1 MLSNHQA
8 ISSTENLGA
17 VKKKSQDKGQLREW
31 GEALFF
37 ALILA
42 LIIRAFLIQ
51 AYRIPSSSMEDTLLK
66 GDHILATKYNYGVTM
81 PFTTYKIFGR
91 DIIPKRGDII
101 IFTFP
106 QNHEMDFVKRVVGL
120 PGDTITIINKKVFVN
135 GKEYVQGHE
144 KYTDPYIVDRG
155 ISVIRDN
162 MPETLITAGNIFVM
176 GDNRDQSYDSR
187 FWGQLPLEN
196 VKGKALI
203 IYFSWDPNDFFK
215 RLLRI
220 GHIVR

>member
-1 MLSNHQA
+1 MNNHQA
-8 ISSTENLGA
+8 IPGKDNLGP
-17 VKKKSQDKGQLREW
+17 VKKKPEDKGQLREW

-162 MPETLITAGNIFVM
+162 MPETVITPENIFVM

-203 IYFSWDPNDFFK
+203 IYFSWDSNNFFK

>member
-1 MLSNHQA
+1 LNNQQA
-8 ISSTENLGA
+8 NPDSVSREPI
-17 VKKKSQDKGQLREW
+17 KKKPESKGQLREW

-66 GDHILATKYNYGVTM
+66 GDHILATKYNYGVTV
-81 PFTTYKIFGR
+81 PFTTYKIIGK
-91 DIIPKRGDII
+91 DIIPKRGDIV

-106 QNHEMDFVKRVVGL
+106 MNHEMDFVKRVVGL
-120 PGDTITIINKKVFVN
+120 PGDTVAIINKKVFVN
-135 GKEYVQGHE
+135 GREYREGHE

-155 ISVIRDN
+155 ISVVRDN
-162 MPETLITAGNIFVM
+162 MPETLIKPGNIFVM

-196 VKGKALI
+196 IKGKALI
-203 IYFSWDPNDFFK
+203 IYFSWDRSNFFN

-220 GHIVR
+220 GHLVK

>member
-1 MLSNHQA
+1 LNSQQTIPGTGSREH
-8 ISSTENLGA
+8 IKKITE
-17 VKKKSQDKGQLREW
+17 KKGQLREW
-31 GEALFF
+31 SEALVF

-66 GDHILATKYNYGVTM
+66 GDHILATKYNYGVTV
-81 PFTTYKIFGR
+81 PFATYKIFGR

-106 QNHEMDFVKRVVGL
+106 QNHEMDFVKRVIGL
-120 PGDTITIINKKVFVN
+120 PGDTVSIVNKKVFIN
-135 GKEYVQGHE
+135 KKEYVQGHE
-144 KYTDPYIVDRG
+144 KYTDPYIVDSG

-162 MPETLITAGNIFVM
+162 MPDTIIKAGYIFVM

-203 IYFSWDPNDFFK
+203 IYFSWDSSNFFK

-220 GHIVR
+220 GHIVK

>member
-1 MLSNHQA
+1 LNNQQSLPGTESQEP
-8 ISSTENLGA
+8 IKKKTEN
-17 VKKKSQDKGQLREW
+17 KGQLREW
-31 GEALFF
+31 GEALIF

-66 GDHILATKYNYGVTM
+66 GDHILATKYNYGVTV
-81 PFTTYKIFGR
+81 PFATYKIFGS
-91 DIIPKRGDII
+91 DIIPKRGDVI

-120 PGDTITIINKKVFVN
+120 PGDTVAIINKKVFIN

-144 KYTDPYIVDRG
+144 KYTDPLIVDRG

-162 MPETLITAGNIFVM
+162 MPETLIKKGNIFVM

-203 IYFSWDPNDFFK
+203 IYFSWDSNNFFN

-220 GHIVR
+220 GHIIK

>member
-1 MLSNHQA
+1 MLNSKQA
-8 ISSTENLGA
+8 IPVSESREPI
-17 VKKKSQDKGQLREW
+17 KKKTEDKGQIREW
-31 GEALFF
+31 GEALLF

-66 GDHILATKYNYGVTM
+66 GDHILATKYNYGVTV
-81 PFTTYKIFGR
+81 PFSTYKIIGR
-91 DIIPKRGDII
+91 NIIPKRGDIV

-106 QNHEMDFVKRVVGL
+106 VDREMDFVKRVVGL
-120 PGDTITIINKKVFVN
+120 PGDTVAIIDKKVFIN
-135 GKEYVQGHE
+135 GKEYREGHE

-155 ISVIRDN
+155 ISVVRDN
-162 MPETLITAGNIFVM
+162 MPDTLIKEGHVFVM

-196 VKGKALI
+196 IKGKALI
-203 IYFSWDPNDFFK
+203 IYFSWDRSNFFN

-220 GHIVR
+220 GHLIK

>member
-1 MLSNHQA
+1 LNNQQSLPDMDNQEP
-8 ISSTENLGA
+8 IKKKTEN
-17 VKKKSQDKGQLREW
+17 KGQLREW
-31 GEALFF
+31 GEALIF

-66 GDHILATKYNYGVTM
+66 GDHILATKYNYGVTV
-81 PFTTYKIFGR
+81 PFATYKIFGR

-120 PGDTITIINKKVFVN
+120 PGDTVEIVNKKVFIN
-135 GKEYVQGHE
+135 KKEYVQGHE
-144 KYTDPYIVDRG
+144 KYTDPLIVDRG

-162 MPETLITAGNIFVM
+162 MPETLIKSGYIFVM

-187 FWGQLPLEN
+187 FWGQLPIEN

-203 IYFSWDPNDFFK
+203 IYFSWDSNHFFK

-220 GHIVR
+220 GHIVK

>member
-1 MLSNHQA
+1 MNNKQSIPGTDIQ
-8 ISSTENLGA
+8 EP
-17 VKKKSQDKGQLREW
+17 VKKKAENKGQLREW
-31 GEALFF
+31 GEALIF

-66 GDHILATKYNYGVTM
+66 GDHILATKYNYGVTV
-81 PFTTYKIFGR
+81 PFATYKIFGK
-91 DIIPKRGDII
+91 DIVPKRGDII

-120 PGDTITIINKKVFVN
+120 PGETVAIVNKKVFIN

-144 KYTDPYIVDRG
+144 KYTDPLIVDRG

-162 MPETLITAGNIFVM
+162 MPETIIKPGYIFVM

-187 FWGQLPLEN
+187 FWGQLPIEN

-203 IYFSWDPNDFFK
+203 IYFSWDSDHFFK

-220 GHIVR
+220 GHIVK